1 MLHRLLEFEHFLIL
15 EHFSFTK
22 ILWGIFWH
30 IKTHRDC
37 WYLCSF
43 RMVMKASCL
52 PLFWDREFAQKKES
66 VSFKSEGQET
76 NQLNNGSITQWSN
89 WNYGTQEILGVL
101 PQVPTKWENWLSL
114 TCLQFSCWC
123 LAPSSASLLARCTQ
137 ARKVFTPRANV
148 KDAAAESFKSRR
160 CETITIPHSET
171 AFLVLFF

>member
-76 NQLNNGSITQWSN
+76 NQLNNGSITHPVVKLKLWGSRDLRCSSSSSYKMGKLAISDLSPVQLLLS
-89 WNYGTQEILGVL
+89 GTQLLKPAG
-101 PQVPTKWENWLSL
+101 QVYGS
-114 TCLQFSCWC
+114 
-123 LAPSSASLLARCTQ
+123 TQ
-137 ARKVFTPRANV
+137 GFYT
-148 KDAAAESFKSRR
+148 
-160 CETITIPHSET
+160 
-171 AFLVLFF
+171 